1 MPISLERVAQ
11 QFVRERSMRA
21 VLEAWRSSVLL
32 PGRVE
37 RRWKTWTAFN
47 GHLLRACMRF
57 WHMPWDGDA
66 RAAFDAWRSFMF
78 LSQSISYH
86 TLVLRTA
93 TRQLLLG
100 CIRAWMGDRFHGPRL
115 LPSFV
120 RRWGKRFGISRRHWI
135 SNVSAHGQQED
146 SCPPMFFSL
155 LNELVQGQEDALAE
169 E

>member
-32 PGRVE
+32 LGRVE
-37 RRWKTWTAFN
+37 RRWKKWTAFN

-66 RAAFDAWRSFMF
+66 RAAFDAWRSFMY

-86 TLVLRTA
+86 TLRSKEGKPPAMIAIHCDEGVS
-93 TRQLLLG
+93 
-100 CIRAWMGDRFHGPRL
+100 RAPAL

-120 RRWGKRFGISRRHWI
+120 RRWGKRFGISRRQWI

-146 SCPPMFFSL
+146 FCPPMCFTL